1 MKPNKQFI
9 HPAAPPL
16 RQCVFLG
23 YLLFLLL
30 PACTAGEDGT
40 DNGLSGNRG
49 EAVLLQPRFYSGQ
62 PSTRSVVNGLE
73 SSEAVTNTDKISSV
87 MLYVTESNGYP
98 FYQGVKDPDN
108 KLTDGLSLFKAKG
121 NGGTLTWEGTPAVNL
136 YNLQAR
142 VFAFSPPDATFTAS
156 TTSDEHTIGVTI
168 PADMTFNGGN
178 SWQCNTVDYLYGS
191 GGDGIGSST
200 EITAS
205 NAAGSFS
212 PTIHL
217 QHALAQVVFKL
228 QSASGRLVDNNYD
241 YVKKITLNT
250 ASNIFAAT
258 ATPATTTMKLK
269 DGSLGVTTGTGELSF
284 TPDPMTTAVK
294 CGDNGTPVV
303 VGYGL
308 VAPLASLPTDVS
320 LTIVLG
326 KTTDMVNERRL
337 VVSAANFQ
345 QIQWKKGYRYTYNL
359 ILSDRAI
366 VVGDITI
373 DGWQK
378 DTGTGTLRPDGF

>member
-1 MKPNKQFI
+1 MKQNKQSI
-9 HPAAPPL
+9 CLAAPPL

-30 PACTAGEDGT
+30 PACTVGEDGV
-40 DNGLSGNRG
+40 DNGPSGNRG
-49 EAVLLQPRFYSGQ
+49 ETVLLQPRFYTGQ

-73 SSEAVTNTDKISSV
+73 SSEAVTGKDKISSV
-87 MLYVTESNGYP
+87 MLYVTESAGYP

-108 KLTDGLSLFKAKG
+108 KLKDGLSLFKAKG
-121 NGGTLTWEGTPAVNL
+121 EGTLSWAGAPAVNL

-142 VFAFSPPDATFTAS
+142 VFAFSPSDATFNPS
-156 TTSDEHTIGVTI
+156 TTSDEHTIEVTI
-168 PADMTFNGGN
+168 PTDMTFNGEN

-191 GGDGIGSST
+191 GSSDIGSKTS
-200 EITAS
+200 ITAS
-205 NAAGSFS
+205 NAEGAFS

-217 QHALAQVVFKL
+217 QHALAQIVFKL
-228 QSASGRLVDNNYD
+228 QSASGRLVDNDYD
-241 YVKKITLNT
+241 YVKKITLNA

-258 ATPATTTMKLK
+258 ANSATTTMKLK
-269 DGSLGVTTGTGELSF
+269 EGTLGVTAGTGVLSF
-284 TPDPMTTAVK
+284 TPAPTTTAVK
-294 CGDNGTPVV
+294 CGENGTPAI

-308 VAPLASLPTDVS
+308 VAPLASKPTDVS

-326 KTTDMVNERRL
+326 KTTDTANERHL
-337 VVSAANFQ
+337 IVKAANFQ
-345 QIQWKKGYRYTYNL
+345 QMQWERGYRYTYSL

-366 VVGDITI
+366 VVEDITI

-378 DTGTGTLRPDGF
+378 VTGNGTLRPDGF

>member
-1 MKPNKQFI
+1 MKQNKQSI
-9 HPAAPPL
+9 CLAAPPL

-30 PACTAGEDGT
+30 PACTAGEDGA
-40 DNGLSGNRG
+40 DNDLSGNRG
-49 EAVLLQPRFYSGQ
+49 EAVLLQPRFYAGQ

-73 SSEAVTNTDKISSV
+73 SSDAVTDKDKISSV

-98 FYQGVKDPDN
+98 FYQGVKDPNN
-108 KLTDGLSLFKAKG
+108 KLKDGLSLFKAKG
-121 NGGTLTWEGTPAVNL
+121 SGTLSWTGAPAINL

-142 VFAFSPPDATFTAS
+142 VFAFSPSDATFNAS
-156 TTSDEHTIGVTI
+156 TTSDEHTIEVTI

-178 SWQCNTVDYLYGS
+178 SWQCSTVDYLYGS
-191 GGDGIGSST
+191 GSSDIGSNTS
-200 EITAS
+200 ITAS
-205 NAAGSFS
+205 NAEGAFS

-228 QSASGRLVDNNYD
+228 QSAPERLVDNNYD

-250 ASNIFAAT
+250 ASNIFVAT
-258 ATPATTTMKLK
+258 ANSATTTMKLK
-269 DGSLGVTTGTGELSF
+269 DGTLGATTGIGELTF
-284 TPDPMTTAVK
+284 TPNPMATSVK
-294 CGDNGTPVV
+294 CGENGTPAV

-308 VAPLASLPTDVS
+308 VAPLARKPTDVS
-320 LTIVLG
+320 FTIVLG
-326 KTTDMVNERRL
+326 KTTDTANERYL
-337 VVSAANFQ
+337 VVKAVNFQ
-345 QIQWKKGYRYTYNL
+345 QIQWERGYRYTYSL

-366 VVGDITI
+366 VVEDIAI

-378 DTGTGTLRPDGF
+378 VTGNGTLRPDDF

>member
-1 MKPNKQFI
+1 MKQNKQSI
-9 HPAAPPL
+9 CLAAPPL

-30 PACTAGEDGT
+30 PACTAGEDGA
-40 DNGLSGNRG
+40 DNDLSGNRG
-49 EAVLLQPRFYSGQ
+49 EAVLLQPRFYAGR

-73 SSEAVTNTDKISSV
+73 SSDAVTDKDKISSV

-98 FYQGVKDPDN
+98 FYQGVKDPNN
-108 KLTDGLSLFKAKG
+108 KLKDGLSLFKAKG
-121 NGGTLTWEGTPAVNL
+121 SGTLSWTGAPAINL

-142 VFAFSPPDATFTAS
+142 VFAFSPSDATFNAS
-156 TTSDEHTIGVTI
+156 TTSDEHTIEVTI

-178 SWQCNTVDYLYGS
+178 SWQCSTVDYLYGS
-191 GGDGIGSST
+191 GSSDIGSNTS
-200 EITAS
+200 ITAS
-205 NAAGSFS
+205 NAEGAFS

-228 QSASGRLVDNNYD
+228 QSAPGRLVDNNYD

-250 ASNIFAAT
+250 ASNIFVAT
-258 ATPATTTMKLK
+258 ANSATTTMKLK
-269 DGSLGVTTGTGELSF
+269 DGTLGATTGIGELTF
-284 TPDPMTTAVK
+284 TPNPMATAVK
-294 CGDNGTPVV
+294 CGENGTPAV

-308 VAPLASLPTDVS
+308 VAPLARKPTDVS
-320 LTIVLG
+320 FTIVLG
-326 KTTDMVNERRL
+326 KTTDTANERYL
-337 VVSAANFQ
+337 VVKAVNFQ
-345 QIQWKKGYRYTYNL
+345 QIQWERGYRYTYSL

-366 VVGDITI
+366 VVEDIAI

-378 DTGTGTLRPDGF
+378 VTGNGTLRPDDF